1 MPGQEKHN
9 GRHNFTAEYR
19 SALNVPYNFASLISA
34 VTAMKIPAKSFL
46 PNIVPAK
53 IFMPVLMSMFL
64 FIGTFF
70 GYILP
75 KVEAHLMERKREMIH
90 ALSESAMS
98 SIRYYAELAD
108 NKSITVD
115 EAKRQAAAH
124 LRRLRYGPEGKD
136 YFWINDTHPT
146 MIMHPY
152 RPDLEGKDVT
162 NTEDPAGM
170 KLFQAFLATV
180 KETGGGYVRYHWQ
193 WQDEPTRIFSKISY
207 VQEYRPWHWVIGT
220 GVYVEDVRAQIAAI
234 TKRMT
239 FIFLGIL
246 AIISLLSVYIIW
258 QGAAGEA
265 HRLEMEESLR
275 KSENKYR
282 LLAET
287 AREIIL
293 LFDSNLQI
301 SYANTA
307 WKRISG
313 YLLSEMKDMNITD
326 MIPPEQQEPFQAK
339 INQISNDRPDDY
351 LLETTFILKN
361 KRTIT
366 VEATFAK
373 LETADQLS
381 TFLMT
386 ARDITEKKKIEAQTK
401 MQQEQ
406 LMQTDKMISLG
417 TLVSGVAH
425 EINNPISSVMLNIQ
439 VFDKLWHAIQP
450 ILDNHYEENQDLEV
464 GTMAYPQLRERM
476 PRLLLYSQEGV
487 ERVKRIVGD
496 LKEFSGHKPSDLR
509 ETVNLNQVVEK
520 AVGLISSLIKKAT
533 CNFQVVYSESLPTIQ
548 GNSQR
553 LSQVVIN
560 LVVNACQALTDPKQ
574 SLSITTGYIEES
586 EEIFL
591 EVRDTGPGM
600 APEILARI
608 KDPFFTTK
616 RDSSGTGLGLSIS
629 DTIVRNHGGWLDFR
643 SIPQEG
649 TTATILLPR
658 YSTDEVVGRMI

>member
-1 MPGQEKHN
+1 
-9 GRHNFTAEYR
+9 
-19 SALNVPYNFASLISA
+19 
-34 VTAMKIPAKSFL
+34 MKIPAKSFL
-46 PNIVPAK
+46 PDIVPAK
-53 IFMPVLMSMFL
+53 IFLPVLLSMFL

-70 GYILP
+70 GYMLP
-75 KVEAHLMERKREMIH
+75 KVETHLMDRKREMIH

-98 SIRYYAELAD
+98 SIRYYAELAENNVISVED
-108 NKSITVD
+108 
-115 EAKRQAAAH
+115 AKNQAIAL

-170 KLFQAFLATV
+170 KLFQAFLQTV
-180 KETGGGYVRYHWQ
+180 KTTGGGYVRYHWQ

-207 VQEYRPWHWVIGT
+207 VQEYKPWHWVIGT
-220 GVYVEDVRAQIAAI
+220 GVYVEDVRAQIATI

-239 FIFLGIL
+239 LIFLGIL
-246 AIISLLSVYIIW
+246 AIIAMLSVYIIW

-265 HRLEMEESLR
+265 HRLDMEKSLR

-293 LFDSNLQI
+293 LFDSNLRI

-307 WKRISG
+307 WNRISG
-313 YLLSEMKDMNITD
+313 YPSAEMTD
-326 MIPPEQQEPFQAK
+326 MTITEMIPADQRDAFTAK
-339 INQISNDRPDDY
+339 ITQLGNNKPDDY
-351 LLETTFILKN
+351 LLETTFILKDQ
-361 KRTIT
+361 RAII

-373 LETADQLS
+373 LETAEQMS

-386 ARDITEKKKIEAQTK
+386 ARDITEKKKIEAQAK

-439 VFDKLWHAIQP
+439 VFDKLWHTVQP
-450 ILDNHYEENQDLEV
+450 ILDNHYEQNPELEV

-487 ERVKRIVGD
+487 ERVRRIVGD
-496 LKEFSGHKPSDLR
+496 LKDFSGHKPSDLR

-520 AVGLISSLIKKAT
+520 AIGLISSLIKQAT
-533 CNFQVVYSESLPTIQ
+533 THFTVVYSENLPTIQ

-560 LVVNACQALTDPKQ
+560 LVVNACQALDDPQ
-574 SLSITTGYIEES
+574 QCLQVTTGYIEES

-600 APEILARI
+600 PAEILARI

-629 DTIVRNHGGWLDFR
+629 DTIVRNHGGWLDFT
-643 SIPQEG
+643 SVLQEG

>member
-1 MPGQEKHN
+1 
-9 GRHNFTAEYR
+9 
-19 SALNVPYNFASLISA
+19 
-34 VTAMKIPAKSFL
+34 MKIPAKSFL

-53 IFMPVLMSMFL
+53 IFLPVLLSMFL

-70 GYILP
+70 GYMLP
-75 KVEAHLMERKREMIH
+75 KVESHLMDRKREMIH

-98 SIRYYAELAD
+98 SIRYYAELAQ
-108 NKSITVD
+108 NNIISV
-115 EAKRQAAAH
+115 EYAKDQATAL

-162 NTEDPAGM
+162 DIKDPAGM
-170 KLFQAFLATV
+170 KLFQAFLRTV
-180 KETGGGYVRYHWQ
+180 KTTGGGYVRYHWQ

-207 VQEYRPWHWVIGT
+207 VQEYKPWHWIIGT
-220 GVYVEDVRAQIAAI
+220 GVYVEDVRAQIATI

-239 FIFLGIL
+239 LIFLGIL
-246 AIISLLSVYIIW
+246 AIIAMLSVYIIW

-293 LFDSNLQI
+293 LFDSKLRI
-301 SYANTA
+301 SYANSA
-307 WKRISG
+307 WNRISG
-313 YLLSEMKDMNITD
+313 FLPEEMSDMTITD
-326 MIPPEQQEPFQAK
+326 MIPAEQRNAFTAK
-339 INQISNDRPDDY
+339 ISQLNNNQPDDC
-351 LLETTFILKN
+351 LLETTFILKD
-361 KRTIT
+361 KRTII

-373 LETADQLS
+373 LETAEKMS

-386 ARDITEKKKIEAQTK
+386 ARDITEKKKIEAQAK

-439 VFDKLWHAIQP
+439 VFDKLWHTVQP
-450 ILDNHYEENQDLEV
+450 ILDNHYEQNPELEV

-496 LKEFSGHKPSDLR
+496 LKDFSGHKPSDLR

-520 AVGLISSLIKKAT
+520 AIGLISSLIRKAT
-533 CNFQVVYSESLPTIQ
+533 ANFTVVYSENLPTIQ

-574 SLSITTGYIEES
+574 RLQITTGYIEES

-591 EVRDTGPGM
+591 EVRDTGTGM
-600 APEILARI
+600 PAEILARI

-629 DTIVRNHGGWLDFR
+629 DTIVRNHGGWLDFT
-643 SIPQEG
+643 SVPQEG

>member
-1 MPGQEKHN
+1 
-9 GRHNFTAEYR
+9 
-19 SALNVPYNFASLISA
+19 
-34 VTAMKIPAKSFL
+34 MKIPAKSFL

-53 IFMPVLMSMFL
+53 IFMPVLLSMFL

-75 KVEAHLMERKREMIH
+75 KVEDHLMDRKREMIH

-108 NKSITVD
+108 NKSITVPD
-115 EAKRQAAAH
+115 AKRQATAL

-162 NTEDPAGM
+162 NTKDPAGM

-180 KETGGGYVRYHWQ
+180 KETGGGYVGYHWQ

-207 VQEYRPWHWVIGT
+207 VQEYKPWHWVIGT
-220 GVYVEDVRAQIAAI
+220 GVYVEDVRAQIATI

-239 FIFLGIL
+239 LIFLGIL
-246 AIISLLSVYIIW
+246 AIIAMLSVYIIW
-258 QGAAGEA
+258 QGAASEA

-313 YLLSEMKDMNITD
+313 YLLAEMTDMTITD
-326 MIPPEQQEPFQAK
+326 MIPPEQQEPFKAK
-339 INQISNDRPDDY
+339 IVQISNNQPDDY

-361 KRTIT
+361 QRTIT

-373 LETADQLS
+373 LETAEQLS

-439 VFDKLWHAIQP
+439 VFDKLWHSVQP
-450 ILDNHYEENQDLEV
+450 ILDSHYELHQDLEV

-487 ERVKRIVGD
+487 ERVKRIVDD
-496 LKEFSGHKPSDLR
+496 LREFSGHKPSDLR

-520 AVGLISSLIKKAT
+520 AIGLISSLIKKAT
-533 CNFQVVYSESLPTIQ
+533 CNFQVIYSENLPTIQ

-560 LVVNACQALTDPKQ
+560 LIVNACQALTDPKQ
-574 SLSITTGYIEES
+574 SLRIITGYIEES

-591 EVRDTGPGM
+591 EVRDMGPGM
-600 APEILARI
+600 TPEILARI

-629 DTIVRNHGGWLDFR
+629 DTIIRNHGGWLDFR
-643 SIPQEG
+643 STLQEG

>member
-1 MPGQEKHN
+1 
-9 GRHNFTAEYR
+9 
-19 SALNVPYNFASLISA
+19 
-34 VTAMKIPAKSFL
+34 MKNPTKSFL
-46 PNIVPAK
+46 PNVVPAK
-53 IFMPVLMSMFL
+53 IFMPVLLSMFL

-75 KVEAHLMERKREMIH
+75 KVEAHLMDRKREMIH
-90 ALSESAMS
+90 ALSEAAMS
-98 SIRYYAELAD
+98 SIRYYAKLAQD
-108 NKSITVD
+108 KSITAED
-115 EAKRQAAAH
+115 AKRQAILH
-124 LRRLRYGPEGKD
+124 LRSLRYGPEGKD

-152 RPDLEGKDVT
+152 RADLEGKDVT
-162 NTEDPAGM
+162 DTKDPAGK
-170 KLFQAFLATV
+170 KLFQAFLETV
-180 KETGGGYVRYHWQ
+180 KETGGGYVSYHWQ
-193 WQDEPTRIFSKISY
+193 WQDEPARIFSKISY
-207 VQEYRPWHWVIGT
+207 VQEYRPWHWIIGT
-220 GVYVEDVRAQIAAI
+220 GVYVEDVRAQIATI
-234 TKRMT
+234 TQRMT
-239 FIFLGIL
+239 LIFLGIL
-246 AIISLLSVYIIW
+246 AVIALLSVYIVW
-258 QGAAGEA
+258 QGAAGEF
-265 HRLEMEESLR
+265 HRREIEESLR
-275 KSENKYR
+275 NSENKYR

-293 LFDSNLQI
+293 LFDSNLNI

-307 WKRISG
+307 WNRISG
-313 YLLSEMKDMNITD
+313 YLLSEMTDRAITD
-326 MIPPEQQEPFQAK
+326 MIPLEEQESFKEK
-339 INQISNDRPDDY
+339 IVQISNDQPADY
-351 LLETTFILKN
+351 LLETTFILKDR
-361 KRTIT
+361 RTIT
-366 VEATFAK
+366 VEVTFAK
-373 LETADQLS
+373 METADQSS

-406 LMQTDKMISLG
+406 LMQTDKMVSLG

-439 VFDKLWHAIQP
+439 VFDKLWKAVQP
-450 ILDNHYEENQDLEV
+450 ILDKHYELNGDLEV

-496 LKEFSGHKPSDLR
+496 LKDFSGHKPSDHR

-520 AVGLISSLIKKAT
+520 AIGLISSLIKKAT
-533 CNFQVVYSESLPTIQ
+533 DDFHVNYSENLPTIQ

-560 LVVNACQALTDPKQ
+560 LVVNACQALTESHQ
-574 SLSITTGYIEES
+574 SLCLTTGYLEES

-591 EVRDTGPGM
+591 EVRDSGTGM
-600 APEILARI
+600 AAEVLARI

-629 DTIVRNHGGWLDFR
+629 DTIIRNHGGWLDF
-643 SIPQEG
+643 SSEPQKG

-658 YSTDEVVGRMI
+658 YSSDEVTGRMI

>member
-1 MPGQEKHN
+1 
-9 GRHNFTAEYR
+9 
-19 SALNVPYNFASLISA
+19 
-34 VTAMKIPAKSFL
+34 MKIPAKKKFV

-53 IFMPVLMSMFL
+53 IFMPVLLSMFL

-75 KVEAHLMERKREMIH
+75 KVEAHLMDRKREMIH

-98 SIRYYAELAD
+98 SIRYYAELAQ
-108 NKSITVD
+108 NKSISIQQ
-115 EAKRQAAAH
+115 AKQQAAAH

-152 RPDLEGKDVT
+152 RSDLEGKDVT
-162 NTEDPAGM
+162 DTEDPAGM

-180 KETGGGYVRYHWQ
+180 KATGGGYVKYHWQ

-220 GVYVEDVRAQIAAI
+220 GVYVEDVRAQIATI

-239 FIFLGIL
+239 FFFLGIT
-246 AIISLLSVYIIW
+246 AIISMLSVYIIW
-258 QGAAGEA
+258 QGAASEA

-313 YLLSEMKDMNITD
+313 YLLAEMKNMTITD
-326 MIPPEQQEPFQAK
+326 MIPPEQQEPFSAK
-339 INQISNDRPDDY
+339 MIQISKDQLDDSI
-351 LLETTFILKN
+351 LETTFILKN

-386 ARDITEKKKIEAQTK
+386 ARDITEKKKIEIQTK

-439 VFDKLWHAIQP
+439 VFDKLWHTIQP
-450 ILDNHYEENQDLEV
+450 ILDNHYDENPDLKV

-496 LKEFSGHKPSDLR
+496 LKDFSGHKPSDLR

-533 CNFQVVYSESLPTIQ
+533 CNFQVVYSENLPTIQ

-574 SLSITTGYIEES
+574 NLHITTGYIEES

-591 EVRDTGPGM
+591 EVRDTGPGI

-643 SIPQEG
+643 STPQEG

-658 YSTDEVVGRMI
+658 YSKDEVVGRMI

>member
-1 MPGQEKHN
+1 MKS
-9 GRHNFTAEYR
+9 R
-19 SALNVPYNFASLISA
+19 SKPL
-34 VTAMKIPAKSFL
+34 L
-46 PNIVPAK
+46 PNVVPAK
-53 IFMPVLMSMFL
+53 IFMPVLLSMFL

-75 KVEAHLMERKREMIH
+75 KVEAHLMDRKREMIH

-98 SIRYYAELAD
+98 SIRYYAELAQ
-108 NKSITVD
+108 NKSITVID
-115 EAKRQAAAH
+115 AKRQAAAH
-124 LRRLRYGPEGKD
+124 LRSLRYGPEGKD

-162 NTEDPAGM
+162 DTVDPAGK
-170 KLFQAFLATV
+170 KLFQAFLQTV
-180 KETGGGYVRYHWQ
+180 KKTGGGYVSYHWQ
-193 WQDEPTRIFSKISY
+193 WQDEPERIFSKISF
-207 VQEYRPWHWVIGT
+207 VQEYSPWHWIVGT
-220 GVYVEDVRAQIAAI
+220 GVYVEDVRDQIAHI
-234 TKRMT
+234 TERMT

-246 AIISLLSVYIIW
+246 AVIAMLSVYIVW
-258 QGAAGEA
+258 QGAAGET
-265 HRLEMEESLR
+265 HRREIEESLR

-293 LFDSNLQI
+293 LFDSNLNI

-313 YLLSEMKDMNITD
+313 YLLSEMTDMVITD
-326 MIPPEQQEPFQAK
+326 MIPTEQQGPFKAK
-339 INQISNDRPDDY
+339 IEQISNNHPDDY
-351 LLETTFILKN
+351 LLETTFILN
-361 KRTIT
+361 DRRVIT

-386 ARDITEKKKIEAQTK
+386 ARDITERKKIEAQAK

-406 LMQTDKMISLG
+406 LMQTNKMESLG

-439 VFDKLWHAIQP
+439 VFDKLWRAVQP
-450 ILDNHYEENQDLEV
+450 ILDSHYELHGDLEV

-496 LKEFSGHKPSDLR
+496 LKDFSGHMPSDLR

-520 AVGLISSLIKKAT
+520 AIGLISSLIKKAT
-533 CNFQVVYSESLPTIQ
+533 YDFQVVYSENLPTIQ
-548 GNSQR
+548 GNNQR

-560 LVVNACQALTDPKQ
+560 LVVNACQALTDPNQ
-574 SLSITTGYIEES
+574 SLRVTIGYIEES

-591 EVRDTGPGM
+591 EVRDSGAGM
-600 APEILARI
+600 TSEVLARV

-616 RDSSGTGLGLSIS
+616 RNSSGTGLGLSIS
-629 DTIVRNHGGWLDFR
+629 DTIIRNHGGWLDF
-643 SIPQEG
+643 SSQPQEG

-658 YSTDEVVGRMI
+658 YSSDEVIGRMI

>member
-1 MPGQEKHN
+1 
-9 GRHNFTAEYR
+9 
-19 SALNVPYNFASLISA
+19 
-34 VTAMKIPAKSFL
+34 MKGPSISFL
-46 PNIVPAK
+46 PNVVPAK
-53 IFMPVLMSMFL
+53 IFMPVLISMFL

-75 KVEAHLMERKREMIH
+75 KVEAHLMDRKREMIH
-90 ALSESAMS
+90 ALSEAAMS
-98 SIRYYAELAD
+98 SIRYYADLAEQ
-108 NKSITVD
+108 KVITVN
-115 EAKRQAAAH
+115 QAQKQTIAH
-124 LRRLRYGPEGKD
+124 LRSLRYGPEGKD

-152 RPDLEGKDVT
+152 RPDLEGQDVT
-162 NTEDPAGM
+162 ETVDPAGK
-170 KLFQAFLATV
+170 KLFQAFLQTV
-180 KETGGGYVRYHWQ
+180 KKSGGGYVSYHWQ
-193 WQDEPTRIFSKISY
+193 WQDEPERIFSKISY
-207 VQEYRPWHWVIGT
+207 VQEYKPWHWIVGT
-220 GVYVEDVRAQIAAI
+220 GVYVEDVRGQIAHI

-239 FIFLGIL
+239 LIFLGIL
-246 AIISLLSVYIIW
+246 AVISMLSVYIVW

-265 HRLEMEESLR
+265 HRRDIEESLQ

-293 LFDSNLQI
+293 LFDSNLKI

-313 YLLSEMKDMNITD
+313 YLLSEMKDMVITD
-326 MIPPEQQEPFQAK
+326 MIPQEQQGPFKAK
-339 INQISNDRPDDY
+339 IEQINNDHHDDF
-351 LLETTFILKN
+351 LLEINFVLKDT
-361 KRTIT
+361 RTIT

-373 LETADQLS
+373 LDTADQLS

-386 ARDITEKKKIEAQTK
+386 ARDITEKKRIEAQAK

-406 LMQTDKMISLG
+406 LMQANKMESLG

-439 VFDKLWHAIQP
+439 VFDKLWRTAQP
-450 ILDNHYEENQDLEV
+450 ILDSHYERYGDLEV
-464 GTMAYPQLRERM
+464 GTMAYPQLRDRM
-476 PRLLLYSQEGV
+476 PRLLLYSHEGV

-496 LKEFSGHKPSDLR
+496 LKDFSGHMPSDSR

-520 AVGLISSLIKKAT
+520 AIGLISSLIRKAT
-533 CNFQVVYSESLPTIQ
+533 YNFQVVYAENLPTIQ
-548 GNSQR
+548 GNNQR
-553 LSQVVIN
+553 LSQVIIN
-560 LVVNACQALTDPKQ
+560 LVVNSCQALTDPNQ
-574 SLSITTGYIEES
+574 SLIVTTGYIEES

-591 EVRDTGPGM
+591 EVRDSGAGM
-600 APEILARI
+600 TAEVLARI

-629 DTIVRNHGGWLDFR
+629 DTIIRNHGGWLDF
-643 SIPQEG
+643 SSQPQEG

-658 YSTDEVVGRMI
+658 YSSDEVIGRMI